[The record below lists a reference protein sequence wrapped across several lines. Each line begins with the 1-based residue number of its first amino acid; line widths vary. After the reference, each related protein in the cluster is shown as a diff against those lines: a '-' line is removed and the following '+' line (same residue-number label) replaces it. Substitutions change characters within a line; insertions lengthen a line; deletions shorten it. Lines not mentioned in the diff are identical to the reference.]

1 MISPEKEEF
10 NSPTLADGA
19 LHWTLRPRTH
29 SRTKLRELRGQIVIV
44 MYVYIV
50 CVIKLLSGQLG
61 SVIACEYIAYAI
73 PQSEY

>member
-1 MISPEKEEF
+1 MGLSIGLWDLGHTAEP
-10 NSPTLADGA
+10 N
-19 LHWTLRPRTH
+19 
-29 SRTKLRELRGQIVIV
+29 RELRGQIVIV

-73 PQSEY
+73 PQSAYW